1 MSEFPKCMLIVT
13 AEIDGPEVMET
24 PAFKAMRGWHHFAA
38 RIRATTRVIRAL

>member
-1 MSEFPKCMLIVT
+1 
-13 AEIDGPEVMET
+13 MET